1 MRKGLMFK
9 ICLEIFVGL
18 LLLVRTIFDDKGVT
32 IVKAWQ
38 CMKIFKAVR
47 LSIFVQ
53 NTAQPYSALL
63 TFRVDRS
70 AA

>member
-18 LLLVRTIFDDKGVT
+18 LLLVRTIFAGNGVT
-32 IVKAWQ
+32 IFKAWQ
-38 CMKIFKAVR
+38 CMEIFKAGR

-53 NTAQPYSALL
+53 NTA
-63 TFRVDRS
+63 
-70 AA
+70 